1 VKFLVDANL
10 PPALVEWLTSEGYE
24 AQHVAG
30 LGLENAPDRAIWPY
44 AQASSACIVTKDEDF
59 VLLQSL
65 DSAGP
70 AVVWIRIGN
79 AVRNVLL
86 RRLSAVWP
94 DVVAALTR
102 GDKVAEVR

>member
-30 LGLENAPDRAIWPY
+30 LGLENASDRAIWPY

-65 DSAGP
+65 DS
-70 AVVWIRIGN
+70 RT
-79 AVRNVLL
+79 
-86 RRLSAVWP
+86 RRCVDQDRQCCSQR
-94 DVVAALTR
+94 AAAPLACR
-102 GDKVAEVR
+102 MARRCRRSHAW